1 MKKILRNVL
10 LMVLVLVFA
19 AGTALGAGFKLP
31 EQGAKAM
38 GMSMAWTAQ
47 ANDPSA
53 IYYNPAGITQ
63 LEGMHL
69 LIGGT
74 LIDARGSTF
83 QGFVKPPPT
92 IAPPG
97 ALFPTNE
104 SGKDQEFFAPVAYY
118 TMQAGDKIFLGIG
131 INAPFGLSRTYSPDF
146 TGPPSQT
153 GNVALDTQHA
163 QLQTVV
169 VNPTVAY
176 KINDYISIGAGVDYM
191 HAKAELD
198 RVLAPRVKFHLDGD
212 GDAWNWNAGILVT
225 PGYNLRLA
233 VSYRNGYD
241 MEITGD
247 ATAFG
252 GKTGGKTDVNMAD
265 ILVAAVAY
273 QTEKFTIEFDYDY
286 TFWSDF
292 ENLDIKLDSP
302 IIAPSPPFPP
312 GTGIPA
318 FNPQRKDWDDV
329 AAYRL
334 GMRYNFS
341 SSCYGS
347 AGIFYDENPIPEA
360 TLGSELPDSDR
371 RGFSL
376 GAGFR
381 IKDIDVDIS
390 YIYFDYRDRRVNN
403 SKYNGTWSNLAR
415 LYSLNLSYAF

>member
-1 MKKILRNVL
+1 
-10 LMVLVLVFA
+10 MVLVLVFA

-198 RVLAPRVKFHLDGD
+198 RVLAPGVKFHLDGD
-212 GDAWNWNAGILVT
+212 GDAWSWNAGILVT